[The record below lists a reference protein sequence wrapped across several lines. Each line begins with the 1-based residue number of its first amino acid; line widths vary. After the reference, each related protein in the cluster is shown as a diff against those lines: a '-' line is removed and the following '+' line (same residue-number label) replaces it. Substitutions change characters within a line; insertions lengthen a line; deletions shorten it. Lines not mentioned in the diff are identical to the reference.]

1 VPIETL
7 IRMGQQIA
15 RNNGALPP
23 DRAADRIAGH
33 LTAFWT
39 HQMIAELQSYAAA
52 NPDQLDPVL
61 AAALRQLS
69 SPR

>member
-1 VPIETL
+1 MPIETL

-15 RNNGALPP
+15 RNNCALPP
-23 DRAADRIAGH
+23 DRAADRIAKH
-33 LTAFWT
+33 LNAFWT
-39 HQMIAELQSYAAA
+39 RAMIAELQGYAAT

-61 AAALRQLS
+61 ASALRQLS